1 MLSVMELFILA
12 IGSAAETAG
21 VAAGVSGVAVTVA
34 AGAGSTVTV
43 VAGAGA
49 AWGSGA
55 GAAAGVGAGLTTTF
69 WGSMGRHMRDSAATN
84 RRRGIAWTGVGR
96 VMVVLLGGAF
106 DDWWGVPPE
115 SSRREGPGW
124 DWDRLGRD
132 TCLLCWRVDRPHFR
146 VRCER
151 QAGLEKNREAGQAG
165 WWARAARIL
174 STWVP
179 WERMAS
185 WRTWLVTLNCLDQ

>member
-69 WGSMGRHMRDSAATN
+69 WASMGRHMRDSAATN
-84 RRRGIAWTGVGR
+84 RRTGIARTGFGRFMAVRSEERRVG
-96 VMVVLLGGAF
+96 
-106 DDWWGVPPE
+106 E
-115 SSRREGPGW
+115 EG
-124 DWDRLGRD
+124 
-132 TCLLCWRVDRPHFR
+132 
-146 VRCER
+146 
-151 QAGLEKNREAGQAG
+151 
-165 WWARAARIL
+165 
-174 STWVP
+174 
-179 WERMAS
+179 
-185 WRTWLVTLNCLDQ
+185 